1 MTDQEIVDLID
12 ATISEEFEI
21 DRAEMTPEAT
31 LFEALGMDSL
41 DIVDLVVALEKAFK
55 FKIRDEKS
63 IRTIRTLG
71 DIHTFVI
78 LKKRELEAAA

>member
-1 MTDQEIVDLID
+1 MTDPEIVDLID

-21 DRAEMTPEAT
+21 DRTEMTPDAT
-31 LFEALGMDSL
+31 LFDALGMDSL
-41 DIVDLVVALEKAFK
+41 DIVDLVVALEKAFG

-71 DIHTFVI
+71 DIHAFVI
-78 LKKRELEAAA
+78 QKKRQLEEAA